1 VRRFDDWSAAIFVAA
16 ALYSV
21 TVVTAGQSPTAP
33 RKGGNPEA
41 AKLKNPVAR
50 TPESATAGRRVY
62 QRLCI
67 RCHGPAGQ
75 GDGEAAVGA
84 APADLT
90 DAQWDFG
97 GSDGEIYAAIREGT
111 SKDMEGYAERISE
124 TDTWN
129 VVNYLRSL
137 GKK

>member
-1 VRRFDDWSAAIFVAA
+1 MVARVLLL
-16 ALYSV
+16 ALLV
-21 TVVTAGQSPTAP
+21 LDLQSPTAP

-41 AKLKNPVAR
+41 AKLRNPAAA
-50 TPESATAGRRVY
+50 TPESLAAGKRLY

-67 RCHGPAGQ
+67 RCHGAGGK

-84 APADLT
+84 EPADLVSGKWT
-90 DAQWDFG
+90 FG
-97 GSDGEIYAAIREGT
+97 STDGEIYAAIREGT

-129 VVNYLRSL
+129 VVNYVRSL
-137 GKK
+137 APKR